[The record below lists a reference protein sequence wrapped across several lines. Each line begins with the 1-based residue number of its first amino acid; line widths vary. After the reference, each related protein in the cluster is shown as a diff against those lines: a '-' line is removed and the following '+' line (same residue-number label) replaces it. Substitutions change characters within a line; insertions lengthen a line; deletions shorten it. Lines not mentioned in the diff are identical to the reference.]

1 MAEWKKIITSGSNA
15 ELNQVTSSGI
25 SVTNLDAT
33 NIGAFTAGGAIDFND
48 ENLTNVD
55 IDSGDIAS
63 GVTIN
68 KSPAVNFNS
77 GDVQGSITLTN
88 LAGGTGALTIQ
99 SGVVEGSMLNSNV
112 VDNETLAISS
122 NALVIKDGG
131 VDSDAL
137 AADIAVTSL
146 TSTNITASGNISGS
160 LTSTGS
166 FGHLR
171 VLDLS
176 QPDIKILSSSLS
188 TRITNAEA
196 TDGDITRVNI
206 TAGNGLGGT
215 QDTTE
220 GDHTQTLSVNAAQT
234 TITSVKHDSLIVGRS
249 GADDTINF
257 TAGDVSIEIGG
268 SEKLGIDTN
277 GIQVT
282 GDAVISGDLTVNG
295 DLTTIATTN
304 TLVEDQ
310 LMFLG
315 TGSAGTNKDVGII
328 AQSGSTD
335 KQGSALYHD
344 TNSERWSV
352 AKSVNNNAT
361 AITPLQHV
369 VTVTTS
375 TSTPGAANAD
385 YGVGEMWVDTDASEP
400 TGDGVIYIRTA

>member
-1 MAEWKKIITSGSNA
+1 MATWKKIITSGSHA
-15 ELNQVTSSGI
+15 ELA
-25 SVTNLDAT
+25 SVTASFNGSGTDVTGVKTANLSGTIT
-33 NIGAFTAGGAIDFND
+33 NSQLA
-48 ENLTNVD
+48 
-55 IDSGDIAS
+55 
-63 GVTIN
+63 
-68 KSPAVNFNS
+68 
-77 GDVQGSITLTN
+77 GSIAN
-88 LAGGTGALTIQ
+88 DKLANDGITIAGVDTSLGGT
-99 SGVVEGSMLNSNV
+99 
-112 VDNETLAISS
+112 
-122 NALVIKDGG
+122 
-131 VDSDAL
+131 
-137 AADIAVTSL
+137 
-146 TSTNITASGNISGS
+146 ITAATILNAGKAIISGS
-160 LTSTGS
+160 LGDNAALIRSLTASTISGS
-166 FGHLR
+166 FLE
-171 VLDLS
+171 DS
-176 QPDIKILSSSLS
+176 ASFS

-196 TDGDITRVNI
+196 NDGDITRVNI
-206 TAGNGLGGT
+206 TAGDGLGGT
-215 QDTTE
+215 QDTTDGE
-220 GDHTQTLSVNAAQT
+220 HTQTLSVNAAQT
-234 TITSVKHDSLIVGRS
+234 TITSVKHDSLVVGRS

-400 TGDGVIYIRTA
+400 TGNGVIYIRTA

>member
-1 MAEWKKIITSGSNA
+1 MAEWKKIITSGSIA
-15 ELNQVTSSGI
+15 ELAQITASTGI
-25 SVTNLDAT
+25 SATSIKDVTTFEAGGDLD
-33 NIGAFTAGGAIDFND
+33 IGAHEFRAETFESDVSTGTAPFTVASTTAVSNLNADLLDGQHGSHYLDFGNFVIDDSEIPLDKLAQDAITIAGTSTQLG
-48 ENLTNVD
+48 
-55 IDSGDIAS
+55 
-63 GVTIN
+63 
-68 KSPAVNFNS
+68 
-77 GDVQGSITLTN
+77 GSITAAAILN
-88 LAGGTGALTIQ
+88 NGKAIV
-99 SGVVEGSMLNSNV
+99 SGSLG
-112 VDNETLAISS
+112 DNATLIR
-122 NALVIKDGG
+122 
-131 VDSDAL
+131 
-137 AADIAVTSL
+137 SL
-146 TSTNITASGNISGS
+146 TAVKISGS
-160 LTSTGS
+160 FTEDSAS
-166 FGHLR
+166 F
-171 VLDLS
+171 
-176 QPDIKILSSSLS
+176 S
-188 TRITNAEA
+188 TRITAAEA
-196 TDGDITRVNI
+196 NDGDITRVNI

-220 GDHTQTLSVNAAQT
+220 GEHTQTLSVNAAQT
-234 TITSVKHDSLIVGRS
+234 TITSVKNDSLIIGRS
-249 GADDTINF
+249 AADDLITF
-257 TAGDVSIEIGG
+257 TNGDIALGIGG
-268 SEKLGIDTN
+268 TERLGIDAN

-361 AITPLQHV
+361 AITPLQHI

-400 TGDGVIYIRTA
+400 TGNGVIYIRTA